1 MSKATPTEAYLSP
14 DFQFE
19 FHQTNVWMTRLRFCT
34 TASERV
40 YTAPIVPPMLEVNPL
55 DAVAQFHL
63 FRVGFDFHQMPV
75 KSRPADTR

>member
-1 MSKATPTEAYLSP
+1 MSKATPIEAYLSP

-40 YTAPIVPPMLEVNPL
+40 YTLTL
-55 DAVAQFHL
+55 
-63 FRVGFDFHQMPV
+63 G
-75 KSRPADTR
+75 KSRSGKLKRPPYPRVTP